1 MMLREFW
8 TADTITCTY
17 SGVIDKAG
25 IILI

>member
-1 MMLREFW
+1 MLREFW